1 MLRIVPQGI
10 SLSMALS
17 SWRVNPCLY
26 SGACDDAAGV
36 VGVGVGV
43 GVCVY
48 VCVCVCVCVALA
60 SCSCSSP
67 GSSE

>member
-43 GVCVY
+43 CVY